1 MKVRYFTVMH
11 SLITKIQVYIVSL
24 TKRYPKKNRILLLT
38 MQS

>member
-24 TKRYPKKNRILLLT
+24 TKRYMGMKTKRAT
-38 MQS
+38 V